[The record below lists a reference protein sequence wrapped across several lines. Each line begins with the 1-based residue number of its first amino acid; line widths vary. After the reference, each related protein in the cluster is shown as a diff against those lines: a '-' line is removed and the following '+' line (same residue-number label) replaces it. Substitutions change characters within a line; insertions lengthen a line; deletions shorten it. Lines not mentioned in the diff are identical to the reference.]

1 MAEIQLGMVE
11 TRFADIIWEHEPV
24 TSTELVKLAA
34 ESLSWKRTTTHT
46 VLRRLCDKG
55 LFVNDKGTVTA
66 LISKPEFYALQ
77 SRQFVEDTFD
87 GSLPAFI
94 AAFTKHTKLTAD
106 LSGILSECV
115 QPAPK
120 HGDDQS
126 A

>member
-1 MAEIQLGMVE
+1 MAEIQLGVVE

-34 ESLSWKRTTTHT
+34 EALSWKRTTTHT

-55 LFVNDKGTVTA
+55 LFLNDKGTVTA

-77 SRQFVEDTFD
+77 SRQFVDDTFD

-94 AAFTKHTKLTAD
+94 AAFTKHKKLTAEEAEEIRRMID
-106 LSGILSECV
+106 E
-115 QPAPK
+115 AK
-120 HGDDQS
+120 EE
-126 A
+126 